1 MKKNILLLMAV
12 VFASACQKNAT
23 GISTSTDNLL
33 THKLNYS
40 RLDTTQSH
48 LRAKSTQLASTFSCT
63 LTANY
68 NGSNSYAMTVN
79 DNVSYV
85 AASTVY
91 TLYQNGTAIESESI
105 SNFNNFTI
113 TRTLTPGT
121 YYFSFYQVGVGQ
133 TWTWQ
138 TPTLTIVAEPAAPA
152 GMICLFRY
160 FNSASGQHICTYDWE
175 ELGSTNVGYSF
186 EKVLG
191 YTYPSAS
198 SATNLKPIY
207 RYYKSSDGS
216 HFTTDLAGTYS
227 GFVFEKILGYVG
239 TAATAT
245 LSRSLTKY
253 YRSSDDDHFV
263 CVAPDVP
270 NTTGYTQDID
280 FVFGYLQ

>member
-1 MKKNILLLMAV
+1 MQFTNFGLHASVYLVPKPGRIPQLRRSNSFSIINLTFCEPSPQIRRILTIFILIFLIRLLIGIIYRHKNQLHRHFCGFEKSEMHFYPTNNVAKKFIGRVSCNGYFNPLKYYQLFDAIQAL
-12 VFASACQKNAT
+12 KNA
-23 GISTSTDNLL
+23 
-33 THKLNYS
+33 
-40 RLDTTQSH
+40 
-48 LRAKSTQLASTFSCT
+48 
-63 LTANY
+63 
-68 NGSNSYAMTVN
+68 
-79 DNVSYV
+79 
-85 AASTVY
+85 
-91 TLYQNGTAIESESI
+91 
-105 SNFNNFTI
+105 
-113 TRTLTPGT
+113 
-121 YYFSFYQVGVGQ
+121 VGVGQ

-138 TPTLTIVAEPAAPA
+138 TPTLTIVAEPTAPA

-160 FNSASGQHICTYDWE
+160 FNSTSGQHICTYDWE

-239 TAATAT
+239 TSATAS

-253 YRSSDDDHFV
+253 YRSSNDDHFV
-263 CVAPDVP
+263 CIAPDVP

-280 FVFGYLQ
+280 FIFGYLQ